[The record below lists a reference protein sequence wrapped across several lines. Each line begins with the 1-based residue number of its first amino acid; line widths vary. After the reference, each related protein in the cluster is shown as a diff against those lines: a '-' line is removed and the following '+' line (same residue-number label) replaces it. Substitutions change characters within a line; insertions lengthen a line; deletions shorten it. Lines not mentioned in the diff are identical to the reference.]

1 MSRTLSTLLVTLALA
16 LAACGDSSSVGSGD
30 DASSAGGESDTPTDA
45 SELIVYSGRSE
56 ELIGPLLDRFTEE
69 TGIDVSVRYGGSTEL
84 ATTLLQEGETTD
96 ADVFFAQDP
105 ASLGAAAPLMAQLD
119 QSILSRVPERF
130 ADADGRWVG
139 TSGRARVVVYDT
151 NDVDAGELPN
161 SLDDLVDPRWNA
173 RMAVAPTNGSF
184 LAFVAAMIVER
195 GEDYTLDW
203 LERLAAHQPIDYPGN
218 TPIVAATDAREVD
231 LGLVNHYYL
240 LRLQA
245 EGGGTAV
252 ANHYLSSGDSS
263 SLVMPA
269 GVSILAGSD
278 QAESAETF
286 VEFLLSDS
294 SQEYFTTETF
304 EFPLVPGIASPD
316 GLPDIDDIATPDIDL
331 SDLADQLERAT
342 DLVTEAGL
350 L

>member
-1 MSRTLSTLLVTLALA
+1 MPRTLSTLLVVTALV
-16 LAACGDSSSVGSGD
+16 LAACGDSSPAGSDD
-30 DASSAGGESDTPTDA
+30 DASSAGGVSNAPTDA
-45 SELIVYSGRSE
+45 SRLVIYSGRSE
-56 ELIGPLLDRFTEE
+56 ELIGPLLERFTEE
-69 TGIDVSVRYGGSTEL
+69 TDIEISVRYGGSTEL
-84 ATTLLQEGETTD
+84 ATTLLQEGEASD

-119 QSILSRVPERF
+119 ESILSRVPERF

-151 NDVDAGELPN
+151 SAIDESELPN
-161 SLDDLVDPRWNA
+161 GLEDLVDSRWSG
-173 RMAVAPTNGSF
+173 RMAIAPTNGSF
-184 LAFVAAMIVER
+184 LAFVAAMIVEQ

-203 LERLAAHQPIDYPGN
+203 LERLAANQPIDFPSN
-218 TPIVAATDAREVD
+218 APIVAAVDAREVE

-245 EGGGTAV
+245 EGGGNEV
-252 ANHYLSSGDSS
+252 ANHFPTSGDAS

-269 GVSILAGSD
+269 GASILAGSD
-278 QAESAETF
+278 QAESARAF
-286 VEFLLSDS
+286 VDFLLSDS
-294 SQEYFTTETF
+294 SQEYFATETF
-304 EFPLVPGIASPD
+304 EFPLVAGIAAAE

-342 DLVTEAGL
+342 DLVTQAGL

>member
-1 MSRTLSTLLVTLALA
+1 MSRTLATLYVVVALV
-16 LAACGDSSSVGSGD
+16 LAACGDTSPSTPD
-30 DASSAGGESDTPTDA
+30 DASSAGGESNTPTD
-45 SELIVYSGRSE
+45 SSQLVIYSGRSE
-56 ELIGPLLDRFTEE
+56 ELVGPLVDRFTEE
-69 TGIDVSVRYGGSTEL
+69 TGIEVSVRYGGSTEL
-84 ATTLLQEGETTD
+84 ATTLLQEGEATD

-105 ASLGAAAPLMAQLD
+105 ASLGAAAPLMVELD
-119 QSILSRVPERF
+119 DSILSLVPERF

-151 NDVDAGELPN
+151 NDVEASELPD
-161 SLDDLVDPRWNA
+161 SLEDLVDSRWNG
-173 RMAVAPTNGSF
+173 RMAIAPTNGSF
-184 LAFVAAMIVER
+184 LAFVAAMIVEQ

-203 LERLAAHQPIDYPGN
+203 LERLAANQPIDYPGN
-218 TPIVAATDAREVD
+218 SPIVAAVDAREVD

-245 EGGGTAV
+245 EGGGAET
-252 ANHYLSSGDSS
+252 ANHFPSSGDVS

-269 GVSILAGSD
+269 GVSILAASD
-278 QAESAETF
+278 QAENAQAF
-286 VEFLLSDS
+286 VEFLLSRS
-294 SQEYFTTETF
+294 SQEYFATETF
-304 EFPLVPGIASPD
+304 EFPLVEGVEMPV
-316 GLPDIDDIATPDIDL
+316 GLPDLDDIATPDIDL

>member
-1 MSRTLSTLLVTLALA
+1 MPRTLSTLLVVLALA
-16 LAACGDSSSVGSGD
+16 LAACGDSSPAASGD
-30 DASSAGGESDTPTDA
+30 DASSVGGASDTSTDA
-45 SELIVYSGRSE
+45 SQLVVYSGRSE

-69 TGIDVSVRYGGSTEL
+69 TGIEVSVRYGGSTEL
-84 ATTLLQEGETTD
+84 ATTLLQEGEATD

-105 ASLGAAAPLMAQLD
+105 ASLGAAAPLMAELD
-119 QSILSRVPERF
+119 ESILSRVPDRF
-130 ADADGRWVG
+130 SDADGRWVG

-151 NDVDAGELPN
+151 NDVDAAELPN
-161 SLDDLVDPRWNA
+161 SLDELVDPRWSG

-184 LAFVAAMIVER
+184 LAFVAAMIVEQ

-203 LERLAAHQPIDYPGN
+203 LERLAENQPVDYPGN
-218 TPIVAATDAREVD
+218 SPIVAAVDAREVD

-245 EGGGTAV
+245 EGGGAET
-252 ANHYLSSGDSS
+252 ANHFPSSGDAS

-278 QAESAETF
+278 QAGAAQAF
-286 VEFLLSDS
+286 VEFLLSES
-294 SQEYFTTETF
+294 SQEYFATETF
-304 EFPLVPGIASPD
+304 EFPLVPGIAIPD
-316 GLPDIDDIATPDIDL
+316 GLPDIDEIATPDIDL

>member
-1 MSRTLSTLLVTLALA
+1 MSRTLSTLLVVIALA
-16 LAACGDSSSVGSGD
+16 LVACGEQSPATTGD
-30 DASSAGGESDTPTDA
+30 DASSAGGESNTDTDA
-45 SELIVYSGRSE
+45 SQLVVYSGRSE

-69 TGIDVSVRYGGSTEL
+69 TGIEVSVRYGGSTEL
-84 ATTLLQEGETTD
+84 ATTLLQEGEATD

-105 ASLGAAAPLMAQLD
+105 ASLGATAPLMAQLD
-119 QSILSRVPERF
+119 ESILSRVPERF

-151 NDVDAGELPN
+151 NDVDASELPN
-161 SLDDLVDPRWNA
+161 SLDDLVDPRWNG

-184 LAFVAAMIVER
+184 LAFVAAMIVEQ

-203 LERLAAHQPIDYPGN
+203 LKRLEANQPIDYPGN
-218 TPIVAATDAREVD
+218 SPIVAATDAREVD

-245 EGGGTAV
+245 EGGGAET
-252 ANHYLSSGDSS
+252 ANHFPSAGDSS

-269 GVSILAGSD
+269 GAAILAGSD
-278 QAESAETF
+278 QPANAEAF
-286 VEFLLSDS
+286 VEFLLNES
-294 SQEYFTTETF
+294 SQQYFATETF
-304 EFPLVPGIASPD
+304 EFPLVEGIAAPA
-316 GLPDIDDIATPDIDL
+316 GLPDLDDIATPDIDL

>member
-1 MSRTLSTLLVTLALA
+1 MSNKLSTLLVVLALV
-16 LAACGDSSSVGSGD
+16 LAGCGSSTSSDD
-30 DASSAGGESDTPTDA
+30 DASSAAPESNAATDA
-45 SELIVYSGRSE
+45 SKLVIYSGRSE
-56 ELIGPLLDRFTEE
+56 ELIGELIERFTEE
-69 TGIDVSVRYGGSTEL
+69 TDIEVSVRYGGSTEL
-84 ATTLLQEGETTD
+84 ATTLLQEGEATD

-105 ASLGAAAPLMAQLD
+105 ASLGAAAPLMAVLD
-119 QSILSRVPERF
+119 DSILSRVPARF
-130 ADADGRWVG
+130 ADSDGRWVG

-151 NDVDAGELPN
+151 NDVEASELPN
-161 SLDDLVDPRWNA
+161 SLDDLVDSRWSG

-195 GEDYTLDW
+195 GDDFTLDW
-203 LERLAAHQPIDYPGN
+203 LEQLAANQPIDFPSN
-218 TPIVAATDAREVD
+218 SPIVAAVDAREVD

-245 EGGGTAV
+245 EGGGLEA
-252 ANHYLSSGDSS
+252 ANHFPTSGDAS

-269 GVSILAGSD
+269 GAAILAGSD
-278 QAESAETF
+278 QAESARAF

-294 SQEYFTTETF
+294 SQEFFATETF
-304 EFPLVPGIASPD
+304 EFPLVEGVEPPA
-316 GLPDIDDIATPDIDL
+316 GLPNIDEIATPDIDL

>member
-1 MSRTLSTLLVTLALA
+1 MSRTLQTLLVVLALV
-16 LAACGDSSSVGSGD
+16 LAACGDSNSAGSDD
-30 DASSAGGESDTPTDA
+30 DASSAAGEADTPTDA
-45 SELIVYSGRSE
+45 SELVVYSGRSE
-56 ELIGPLLDRFTEE
+56 ELIGPLLERFTEE
-69 TGIDVSVRYGGSTEL
+69 TGIEVSVRYGGSTEL
-84 ATTLLQEGETTD
+84 ATTLLQEGEASD

-105 ASLGAAAPLMAQLD
+105 ASLGAAAPLMAELD
-119 QSILSRVPERF
+119 ASILSRVPERF
-130 ADADGRWVG
+130 SDADGRWVG

-151 NDVDAGELPN
+151 NDVSADELPN
-161 SLDDLVDPRWNA
+161 SLDELVDSRWSG

-184 LAFVAAMIVER
+184 LAFVAAMIVEQ

-203 LERLAAHQPIDYPGN
+203 LERLAANQPIDYPGN
-218 TPIVAATDAREVD
+218 SPIVAATDAREVD

-245 EGGGTAV
+245 EGGGTEV
-252 ANHYLSSGDSS
+252 ANHYPSAGDAS

-278 QAESAETF
+278 QAESARAL
-286 VEFLLSDS
+286 VEFLLSDA
-294 SQEYFTTETF
+294 SQEYFATETF
-304 EFPLVPGIASPD
+304 EFPLVGGIPAAD
-316 GLPDIDDIATPDIDL
+316 GLPNIDDIETPDIDL